1 MFRHLNVLSVSAIA
15 LLVIALLWAGYVSKV
30 APPASHL
37 PAAFPSKVS
46 RPASGAAE
54 AFTKS
59 TDLDFSPVEN
69 KPVQFSSAS
78 IKSASSADSGTQH
91 QFVWDEAQA
100 IPVDP
105 VSPGNTLSVREQQVS
120 VQSYQKTAQGNA
132 LSVLVTPKPSPS
144 TGSSVKQMPESEVLE
159 TQPPSAVALQ
169 QISRPSIGFTHEEE
183 LFRTKW
189 GWNAFAQV
197 QREAALHPDDT
208 P

>member
-1 MFRHLNVLSVSAIA
+1 MLA
-15 LLVIALLWAGYVSKV
+15 IALLWAGYVSKV
-30 APPASHL
+30 APQAPHS

-46 RPASGAAE
+46 RPAFGAAE

-59 TDLDFSPVEN
+59 TDLDFFPVEN

-78 IKSASSADSGTQH
+78 IESASNADSGTQL

-120 VQSYQKTAQGNA
+120 VQSYQKTTQGNA
-132 LSVLVTPKPSPS
+132 LSVLVIPKQSPS
-144 TGSSVKQMPESEVLE
+144 TESSVNQTPESEVFE
-159 TQPPSAVALQ
+159 SEPPSAVALQ
-169 QISRPSIGFTHEEE
+169 QVSRPSIGFTHEEE
-183 LFRTKW
+183 LFRAKW